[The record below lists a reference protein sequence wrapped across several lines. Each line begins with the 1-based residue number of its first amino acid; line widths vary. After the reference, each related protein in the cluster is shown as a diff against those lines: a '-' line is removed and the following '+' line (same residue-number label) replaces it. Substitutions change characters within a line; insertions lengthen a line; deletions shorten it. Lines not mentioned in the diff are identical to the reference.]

1 MNSIGR
7 WAVSVAFAGIAVAA
21 IAADGNEGPPGGKN
35 REQMREQCK
44 ANPQECRER
53 MQKHMQEWFKKVDK
67 DGDGSI
73 SREEAKSNAPRV
85 AEHFDEID
93 ADRDGKVT
101 MAELHAHHQKMREQH
116 RAEHGDGGGEKKQ

>member
-1 MNSIGR
+1 MKSIGR
-7 WAVSVAFAGIAVAA
+7 LVMSVALAGMAHCAM
-21 IAADGNEGPPGGKN
+21 AADDNEGPPGGKN

-44 ANPQECRER
+44 ANPQECRE
-53 MQKHMQEWFKKVDK
+53 HMQEWFKKVDK

-73 SREEAKSNAPRV
+73 SREEAKANAPRV

-93 ADRDGKVT
+93 ADHDGKVT
-101 MAELHAHHQKMREQH
+101 MAELHAHHDKMRAQH